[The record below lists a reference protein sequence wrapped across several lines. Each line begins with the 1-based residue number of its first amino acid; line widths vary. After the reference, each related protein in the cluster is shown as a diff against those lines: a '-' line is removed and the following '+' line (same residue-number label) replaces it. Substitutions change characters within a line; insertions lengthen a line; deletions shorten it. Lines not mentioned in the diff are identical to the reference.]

1 MRIIVSSG
9 QRMPRFNRLVEDADH
24 LFAQTNLG
32 HDISLGPYKKEHYA
46 YTLILRAL
54 RAYHLEG
61 DPTPAVLKNHK
72 QAMEALH
79 EVLISLTPSQDIKD
93 QPRKKQPLGRTTTT
107 RAVTTRGAPA
117 RPTGGGQR
125 TVSEPQR
132 KAAGKAMMSVTA
144 VKEPR
149 LVFDDLKKLTG
160 LLG

>member
-1 MRIIVSSG
+1 
-9 QRMPRFNRLVEDADH
+9 MPRFDCLVEDADY

-32 HDISLGPYKKEHYA
+32 HDISLGPYKKEYYA

-54 RAYHLEG
+54 NAYHFEA

-79 EVLISLTPSQDIKD
+79 EVLIPPTPSQDTKD
-93 QPRKKQPLGRTTTT
+93 EPRKKQPLGRTTTT
-107 RAVTTRGAPA
+107 RAVTARSAPA
-117 RPTGGGQR
+117 RPTRGTQR

-132 KAAGKAMMSVTA
+132 KAAGKALTSVTA

-160 LLG
+160 LLGKSINDTRAGD